1 MSVLCFIGTAALVV
15 HSLRSRSRRGGGRVV
30 IVDPIRQADEAR
42 AEGTR
47 LLKARRFDEAIE
59 RYGDALARYEKL
71 REDHPG
77 PGYEYLEEEMT
88 ITNVL
93 LRTAR
98 QYATFGPPPELSRDD
113 LQTNPR
119 PERVPR

>member
-1 MSVLCFIGTAALVV
+1 M
-15 HSLRSRSRRGGGRVV
+15 V

-59 RYGDALARYEKL
+59 RYGDALAR
-71 REDHPG
+71 
-77 PGYEYLEEEMT
+77 YEYLEEEMT